1 MTVRIIVAVFNNSN
15 SAYEAA
21 SAIHSLKKS
30 DQVDFSLKAGAMFS
44 KDQKGNVIRLEEN
57 DCPLWGTL
65 AGGVAGALIGLL
77 AGPAGGVAGAALG
90 ATGGLVADAIG
101 GSYDADFVGYVATQV
116 RPGETAIVVEADEGY
131 TRPVDDIVRIHGG
144 RVYRSYI

>member
-44 KDQKGNVIRLEEN
+44 KDQKGNVIRLEEK

-65 AGGVAGALIGLL
+65 AGGVAGGVVGPLVGGSARGGGGG
-77 AGPAGGVAGAALG
+77 AGPSGGPCRRRCRRCAGCDRGLG
-90 ATGGLVADAIG
+90 
-101 GSYDADFVGYVATQV
+101 
-116 RPGETAIVVEADEGY
+116 R
-131 TRPVDDIVRIHGG
+131 
-144 RVYRSYI
+144 